1 MTTLA
6 EIEENFALFDDWD
19 GRYDY
24 LIELGRSLPPFPEAE
39 RTDANLV
46 RGCQSRVWLVCRL
59 ENGRLRL
66 AIDSDA
72 LIVRGLAAIVLATY
86 DGKTPQEALALDT
99 LALFERLGLL
109 AHLSPT
115 RGNGLRAM
123 IERIRECA
131 RAAIA
136 DANR

>member
-59 ENGRLRL
+59 DNGRLRL

-72 LIVRGLAAIVLATY
+72 LIVKGIIALLIRVLSGHTPTEIMDADLYFVEKIGLK
-86 DGKTPQEALALDT
+86 D
-99 LALFERLGLL
+99 
-109 AHLSPT
+109 HLSPT
-115 RGNGLRAM
+115 RSNGLLAM
-123 IERIRECA
+123 IKQIRMYALAYKTKEA
-131 RAAIA
+131 EA
-136 DANR
+136 

>member
-6 EIEENFALFDDWD
+6 EIEENF
-19 GRYDY
+19 
-24 LIELGRSLPPFPEAE
+24 
-39 RTDANLV
+39 
-46 RGCQSRVWLVCRL
+46 
-59 ENGRLRL
+59 
-66 AIDSDA
+66 
-72 LIVRGLAAIVLATY
+72 
-86 DGKTPQEALALDT
+86 
-99 LALFERLGLL
+99 ALFERLGLL